1 MKSNYLAPLACS
13 ALFFG
18 CSLAYAQTST
28 SPDPSAMS
36 PSSTQQDTTKGNDVV
51 GNPQPAREDPM
62 ASPPSAGQD
71 KATGNDLVSPN
82 KGDMQRGSGNRPDF
96 KTLDSNNHGYLT
108 ADDVKSHKWLSKN
121 FSRCNLSHDGHLTQ
135 EEYSNCN
142 K

>member
-1 MKSNYLAPLACS
+1 MFRITFRMRTCLCTNLNIPRSVGDVAAFN
-13 ALFFG
+13 
-18 CSLAYAQTST
+18 ST
-28 SPDPSAMS
+28 GHCQGQRRGGKPP
-36 PSSTQQDTTKGNDVV
+36 TG
-51 GNPQPAREDPM
+51 
-62 ASPPSAGQD
+62 SPPTAGQD
-71 KATGNDLVSPN
+71 KAAGNDLVSPN
-82 KGDMQRGSGNRPDF
+82 KGGMQQGSGNRPDF